1 MATAVHEGEHGLDLR
16 TRITRA
22 RLGVLLLIL
31 SDAALIAAMY
41 ASDGYL
47 QILNVS
53 RQFRPAS
60 DSPPSIGVGLILAA
74 AAVVSALVYYWGF
87 RQLQAGNMN
96 SYRMGVLV
104 AWIIALAALIAQLI
118 ALFSLRYPS
127 PIHAYASL
135 VLIMTAYH
143 AIHLFITVV
152 VGFLLLG
159 RISRGRIAGQEY
171 VAEVS
176 GYWWYY
182 VGVAAVTTWAMTS
195 FVT

>member
-47 QILNVS
+47 QIL
-53 RQFRPAS
+53 
-60 DSPPSIGVGLILAA
+60 ILAA
-74 AAVVSALVYYWGF
+74 VAVVSALVYYWGF

-96 SYRMGVLV
+96 NYRTGVLV

-143 AIHLFITVV
+143 AIHLFITVI

-182 VGVAAVTTWAMTS
+182 VAIAAVTTWAMTS